1 MFRFICRCADK
12 DDITVDDLFLLCDLF
27 YLPFEHGSRSLQIIN
42 EFYWLKSNATVL
54 VNSFKK
60 GQDISTA
67 KPEVQEWF
75 QRADK
80 FYNICQSVIVLA
92 KKIAMCANKE
102 LCYDLFSYVWDMAGV
117 VILLCAFI
125 KWLGELLCILVHRL
139 RF

>member
-1 MFRFICRCADK
+1 M
-12 DDITVDDLFLLCDLF
+12 
-27 YLPFEHGSRSLQIIN
+27 
-42 EFYWLKSNATVL
+42 
-54 VNSFKK
+54 
-60 GQDISTA
+60 STA

-80 FYNICQSVIVLA
+80 FYKICDLVIVLA

-125 KWLGELLCILVHRL
+125 KWLGELFATILIP
-139 RF
+139 RFPMTFAFVPHSSRIFPGQHQLIHTGQLHM